1 METLPTVQVTP
12 EFIAAVAGIVIS
24 LICSYFPVVSLR
36 FAELDE
42 GQKQLIMIGFMLMVT
57 IVLFLLGCSGLILIP
72 AFVCNQQTAI
82 SFFWLFFYAVV
93 ANQTTHRIS
102 PKTTAVKAVLASKYG
117 GC

>member
-12 EFIAAVAGIVIS
+12 DFIAAVAGMIIS
-24 LICSYFPVVSLR
+24 LICSYFPVISTR
-36 FAELDE
+36 FAEFDE
-42 GQKQLIMIGFMLMVT
+42 GQKQLIMIGFMLIVT
-57 IVLFLLGCSGLILIP
+57 IGLFLLGCAGLILIP
-72 AFVCNQQTAI
+72 AFACTQQTAV